1 VRQQASV
8 DKQVRDGSDVRATGQ
23 SRERAV
29 RVCLLGASFDTG
41 NLGVNALAE
50 STIQLLLDRWPQAE
64 IVLLGT
70 ARDPQEF
77 CKVIGGREVRIHSVP
92 VRFSRRLFL
101 PYHFFWFAL
110 YGMLAR
116 LLPWRAVRRK
126 LFARNPYCRT
136 LHEAHLAVDITG
148 GDSFSDLYGMR
159 RFVLGFLRKW
169 LVLLYGK
176 PLVMMPQTYGPLNRR
191 FSRGL
196 ARHILKRS
204 SRIYSRDR
212 AGLEYLDRLL
222 GGAGV
227 NGNVLFAPDV
237 AFVLNAREPSVL
249 DIDGLDRVRTKA
261 STVVGLNVS
270 GLIYYGGYEG
280 GNEFGLTVDYKELI
294 DRIVAL
300 LLQEAN
306 TLMLLVPHVIPVGGF
321 RANVENDLNACLDVY
336 DRLSPKYPGRLFVA
350 RGCYDQ
356 CEIKYVIGMCD
367 FFVGTRMHSCIAALS
382 QCIGAVGLAYSK
394 KFAGVFETVGV
405 GELVVDMRSGN
416 ADEMI
421 ATVHGA
427 FVSRRAV
434 SDRLRE
440 TIPSARRQI
449 MGLLESIDS

>member
-1 VRQQASV
+1 MKEQVSVGKQARECS
-8 DKQVRDGSDVRATGQ
+8 GVRAAGQ
-23 SRERAV
+23 SRERTI

-64 IVLLGT
+64 VVLLGT

-77 CKVIGGREVRIHSVP
+77 CKVIGEREVRIHSVP

-101 PYHFFWFAL
+101 PYHFFWFVL
-110 YGMLAR
+110 YGILAR

-126 LFARNPYCRT
+126 LFARNPYCRM
-136 LHEAHLAVDITG
+136 LYEADLAVDITG
-148 GDSFSDLYGMR
+148 GDSFSDIYGTR

-176 PLVMMPQTYGPLNRR
+176 RLVMMPQTYGPLNRR
-191 FSRGL
+191 LSRCL

-204 SRIYSRDR
+204 SRIYTRDR
-212 AGLEYLDRLL
+212 AGLEYLNRLL
-222 GGAGV
+222 GGAAA
-227 NGNVLFAPDV
+227 NGKVLFAPDV
-237 AFVLNAREPSVL
+237 AFVLSAREPSVL
-249 DIDGLDRVRTKA
+249 DIDGLGQVRTKA

-294 DRIVAL
+294 DRIVDL
-300 LLQEAN
+300 LLQDEN
-306 TLMLLVPHVIPVGGF
+306 TLLLLVPHVIPVGGF
-321 RANVENDLNACLDVY
+321 RANVENDLHACLDVY
-336 DRLSPKYPGRLFVA
+336 DRLSQKYPGRLFMA

-356 CEIKYVIGMCD
+356 CEIKYIIGMCD

-382 QCIGAVGLAYSK
+382 QCIPAVGLAYSK

-405 GELVVDMRSGN
+405 EELVVDMRSAN

-421 ATVHGA
+421 AAIRGA
-427 FVSRRAV
+427 FASRGAI
-434 SDRLRE
+434 SGRLRE
-440 TIPSARRQI
+440 TIASAKRQI
-449 MGLLESIDS
+449 MSLLESIDS